1 MNKQMVCCYYLCITD
16 YHGYERYYKVR
27 MALLPKFI
35 KRFVVDGRVMI
46 IYGIERIRVLCP
58 ERFCYSEVLPF

>member
-1 MNKQMVCCYYLCITD
+1 MNDNIVCCYYLCITD
-16 YHGYERYYKVR
+16 NNGYERYYKVR
-27 MALLPKFI
+27 MSLLPKFI

-46 IYGIERIRVLCP
+46 IYGIDRIHVLYP